1 MEAQAADP
9 SQVAEF
15 RQILLWPLQLN
26 PNQNGAG
33 LGAHWSLLDSAAGQP
48 WQELADEFTEDP
60 AQFQE
65 RHYREF
71 TAFLPY
77 VQRLLYGEGK
87 ARDAR
92 QGAHAAGE
100 SPIHVYRR
108 RDIAQARVRYPD
120 GVSVVFQVVHVDLYF
135 FHGMDVAILV
145 LELRGEQ
152 LSLSRVQETLYRFG
166 RVYPTHWQAD
176 GRAAHCLDSVEW
188 LSASGDVLAESD
200 YQARQRYLEQ
210 VCQQRAPRIAAHW
223 EYLLRPLVPHYSN
236 ASGSVR
242 YRLVDHH
249 RMPVMAFLA
258 VNEPQQLSRADF
270 VRLALLSAPGP
281 SDVLPLPAAELA
293 DFEQR
298 CCSDRYWLAPD
309 SDASN
314 ARYLCSG
321 SAFVLV
327 GRADDARFTSVEHGL
342 LAQFRHQDFW
352 LFFLPHLQKS
362 ALFMISDRLVDA
374 LNHLSIRDAASVRSF
389 KRKIRE
395 LKRVLL
401 AFTHGYWFQ
410 QVAAQP
416 HAKQLYRMCQR
427 WLDTERIHSEVRDEV
442 EDMNQ
447 YLDSDALRRQASTV
461 VRLTV
466 VTLFG
471 LIGTLTT
478 GFLGMNLLAE
488 ADSPLWQRL
497 GWFIAVLVPTIWLTL
512 YTIMKSQ
519 RLSDFLDALSDER
532 LPARAKL
539 AALAGVWRRREKG
552 SE

>member
-1 MEAQAADP
+1 MEAHAADP
-9 SQVAEF
+9 TRIAEF

-26 PNQNGAG
+26 PHGQGAAMS
-33 LGAHWSLLDSAAGQP
+33 AHWSLLDTDAGRP

-65 RHYREF
+65 RHYHEF
-71 TAFLPY
+71 TTFLPY

-87 ARDAR
+87 ARGER
-92 QGAHAAGE
+92 RGAHAAGE

-108 RDIAQARVRYPD
+108 TDIAQARVRYPD
-120 GVSVVFQVVHVDLYF
+120 GASVVFQVVHVDLYF

-152 LSLSRVQETLYRFG
+152 LSLRQVQETLYRFG
-166 RVYPTHWQAD
+166 RVYPTHWQVD

-188 LSASGDVLAESD
+188 LSATGAVLAESD
-200 YQARQRYLEQ
+200 YQARDRYLEQ
-210 VCQQRAPRIAAHW
+210 VCKQRAPRIAAHW
-223 EYLLRPLVPHYSN
+223 EYLLRPLVPHYSD
-236 ASGSVR
+236 AQGTVR

-249 RMPVMAFLA
+249 RMPVMAYLA
-258 VNEPQQLSRADF
+258 VNDPQQLSRADF
-270 VRLALLSAPGP
+270 VRLTLLTAPGP

-298 CCSDRYWLAPD
+298 CCSDRYWMTPD
-309 SDASN
+309 SDASR

-327 GRADDARFTSVEHGL
+327 GSADDCRFTSVEHGL

-352 LFFLPHLQKS
+352 LFMLPHLQKS

-374 LNHLSIRDAASVRSF
+374 LNHLSIRDAESVRRF

-395 LKRVLL
+395 LKRTLL

-427 WLDTERIHSEVRDEV
+427 WLDTERIYSEVRDEV
-442 EDMNQ
+442 EDMNE

-466 VTLFG
+466 VTMFG

-488 ADSPLWQRL
+488 ADSPWWQRL
-497 GWFIAVLVPTIWLTL
+497 GWFIAVFVPTVWLTL

-519 RLSDFLDALSDER
+519 RLSDFLDALSNER
-532 LPARAKL
+532 MTARAKFG
-539 AALAGVWRRREKG
+539 ALARVWRKQPSD